1 METDR
6 RRRRQQIPHKAHAP
20 LFMKNEKEE
29 IKVPAKRERRRRER
43 YPFQER
49 NTAILLQANLTGKA
63 RTLIIITLKF
73 L

>member
-29 IKVPAKRERRRRER
+29 IKVPAERRGEERDILSEREIQR
-43 YPFQER
+43 SFLR
-49 NTAILLQANLTGKA
+49 ANLTGKA